1 MFGRIRRQT
10 RRWSSCSACA
20 IIVHTEA
27 NISKPLEAVNEFSSL
42 LWSDVDATIARA
54 LASCAP
60 GERPVAVFDADG
72 TLWDEDAGET
82 FFQWQLDHC
91 GLANLPADPWAHYR
105 GIKKRDPHSAYAWL
119 AQISAGH
126 SLNHV
131 REWAVACYREH
142 QPWPIFRSMQEFIA
156 RLQSAGFELYIV
168 TASVKWAVE
177 PLAFDLLK
185 IPYENVLGVETESLA
200 NAQGEPIVTD
210 LVKLPV
216 TWRQGKAHAL
226 LKATGGRRPL
236 VAAGNTIGDIS
247 ILDIATD
254 FKLMIQSQ
262 SPLLSEKPGLLAEE
276 KKLRDHGRP
285 LGWRLHAFRS

>member
-1 MFGRIRRQT
+1 M
-10 RRWSSCSACA
+10 SL
-20 IIVHTEA
+20 EA

-54 LASCAP
+54 WASCAP

-82 FFQWQLDHC
+82 FFQWQLDNC
-91 GLANLPADPWAHYR
+91 GFANLPADPWAHYH
-105 GIKKRDPHSAYAWL
+105 GMKKRDPHGAYAWL
-119 AQISAGH
+119 AQISAGY
-126 SLNHV
+126 SLHQV
-131 REWAVACYREH
+131 REWAVACYRQH
-142 QPWPIFRSMQEFIA
+142 QPWPVFRSIQDLFA
-156 RLQSAGFELYIV
+156 RLQHAGFDLYIV

-177 PLAFDLLK
+177 PFALDLLK
-185 IPYENVLGVETESLA
+185 IPYERVLGVETEVMP
-200 NAQGEPIVTD
+200 NTNGEPIVTEI
-210 LVKLPV
+210 VKLPV
-216 TWRQGKAHAL
+216 TWRQGKATAL
-226 LKATGGRRPL
+226 LKATGGRRP
-236 VAAGNTIGDIS
+236 VMAAGNTIGDIS